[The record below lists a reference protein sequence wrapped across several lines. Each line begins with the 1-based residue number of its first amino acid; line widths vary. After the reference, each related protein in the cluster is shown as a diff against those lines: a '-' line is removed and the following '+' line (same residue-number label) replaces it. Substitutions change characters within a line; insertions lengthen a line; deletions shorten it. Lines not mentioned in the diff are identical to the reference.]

1 MNEKTYI
8 ICDNQYLTR
17 SGLIALLGSQIKNA
31 NIVLAS
37 DKTALEEGLKNNPK
51 SVVIINFDSL
61 DFDEIEEIQAYN
73 STFPDSRW
81 LFIAHYVTEFFIE
94 KLTQVLPNAN
104 LILKKNSVEDIWSSI
119 LATETG
125 QRFFCSE
132 ALDIMLG
139 KKPKRVEG
147 DDNKVSAL
155 TPTEREI
162 VQLLAQGKA
171 SKDIAVERNLSV
183 YTVITHRKNIF
194 RKMEVNTV
202 HELTKLAL
210 KYGLV
215 DLTEYYI

>member
-17 SGLIALLGSQIKNA
+17 FGLIALLGSQIKNA

-37 DKTALEEGLKNNPK
+37 DKSALEEGLKNNPK

-73 STFPDSRW
+73 TSFPDSRW
-81 LFIAHYVTEFFIE
+81 LFIAQYITEFLIE
-94 KLTQVLPNAN
+94 KLTHVLPNAN
-104 LILKKNSVEDIWSSI
+104 LILKKNSVNDIWNGI
-119 LATETG
+119 LATENG
-125 QRFFCSE
+125 QRFFCME

-139 KKPKRVEG
+139 KKSKRVEG
-147 DDNKVSAL
+147 NDNKIYLL

-171 SKDIAVERNLSV
+171 SKEIADERNLSV